1 MRKILVAAASVLA
14 MSFAGAAAQ
23 AEDTLKIGLQSAM
36 TGWGAAWGVPLRATS
51 EMYVDEINEQGGLE
65 VGGKKYMIELFVDD
79 HKADTKLAKAGLE
92 RFIHQEG
99 IKILMIHFDN
109 GPDAW
114 LGLPDD
120 VREGL
125 IHVSPVWRPDV
136 FSPPHNGFGT
146 LNLPPNFAPVLF
158 GRVLE
163 DNPDLKTV
171 VELSPR
177 GQFPEMAVQND
188 KAAVQALGLE
198 WLGVEYFDP
207 DLADPLP
214 VVTKVLAL
222 NPDMLNLGC
231 VGQTGPQLLKLAR
244 QLGYKGVMSC
254 SCEDDINLYLNH
266 AGPEAAEGFYII
278 GSHGFPEGPE
288 LVAFREKYTE
298 REGEWTAVALAFY
311 QGIRVLIAGIQKAGS
326 IDDIPAIVEGVRQS
340 TVVQELLPGKPV
352 ITWGGAETWGQPHQM
367 QVPVVLNTIK
377 DGKATTV
384 SVVPPTVP

>member
-1 MRKILVAAASVLA
+1 MRRIFIAAAAVLA
-14 MSFAGAAAQ
+14 MSLAGGAAQ

-36 TGWGAAWGVPLRATS
+36 TGWGAVWGVPLRATT
-51 EMYVDEINEQGGLE
+51 EMYVDEINEAGGLE
-65 VGGKKYMIELFVDD
+65 VGGTTYMIELFVDD

-114 LGLPDD
+114 LGLPED
-120 VREGL
+120 VRAGL
-125 IHVSPVWRPDV
+125 VHVSPVWRPDV

-158 GRVLE
+158 GQVAADR
-163 DNPDLKTV
+163 PDVKTV

-177 GQFPEMAVQND
+177 GPFPEMAVRND
-188 KAAVQALGLE
+188 KAAVESLGLE

-244 QLGYKGVMSC
+244 QLGYEGVMSC
-254 SCEDDINLYLNH
+254 SCEDDINLYLGH

-288 LVAFREKYTE
+288 LMAFREKYTE
-298 REGEWTAVALAFY
+298 REGEWTAVSLAFY
-311 QGIRVLIAGIQKAGS
+311 QGIRVLLAGIQKAGS
-326 IDDIPAIVEGVRQS
+326 IDDIPAIVEGIRQS
-340 TVVQELLPGKPV
+340 SVVQELLPGNPV
-352 ITWGGAETWGQPHQM
+352 ITWGGTETWGQAHQM

-377 DGKATTV
+377 DGQATTV
-384 SVVPPTVP
+384 AVIPPTVP

>member
-1 MRKILVAAASVLA
+1 MRRIFIAAAAVLA
-14 MSFAGAAAQ
+14 MSLAGGAAQ
-23 AEDTLKIGLQSAM
+23 ADDTLKIGLQSAM
-36 TGWGAAWGVPLRATS
+36 TGWGAVWGVPLRATT
-51 EMYVDEINEQGGLE
+51 ELYVDEINEAGGLE
-65 VGGKKYMIELFVDD
+65 VGGKTYMIELFVDD

-114 LGLPDD
+114 LGLPED
-120 VREGL
+120 VRAGL
-125 IHVSPVWRPDV
+125 VHVSPVWRPDV

-158 GRVLE
+158 GQVAA
-163 DNPDLKTV
+163 DHPDVKTV

-177 GQFPEMAVQND
+177 GPFPEMAVRND
-188 KAAVQALGLE
+188 KAAVESLGLE

-244 QLGYKGVMSC
+244 QLGYEGVMSC
-254 SCEDDINLYLNH
+254 SCEDDINLYLGH

-288 LVAFREKYTE
+288 LMAFREKYTE
-298 REGEWTAVALAFY
+298 REGEWTAVSLAFY
-311 QGIRVLIAGIQKAGS
+311 QGIRVLLAGIQKAGS
-326 IDDIPAIVEGVRQS
+326 IDDIPAIMEGIRQS
-340 TVVQELLPGKPV
+340 SVVQELLPGNPV
-352 ITWGGAETWGQPHQM
+352 ITWGGTETWGQAHQM

-377 DGKATTV
+377 DGQATTV
-384 SVVPPTVP
+384 AVIPPTVP

>member
-1 MRKILVAAASVLA
+1 MRRIFIAAAAALA

-36 TGWGAAWGVPLRATS
+36 TGWGAVWGVPLRATT
-51 EMYVDEINEQGGLE
+51 EMYVDEINEAGGLE
-65 VGGKKYMIELFVDD
+65 VGGKTYMIELFVDD

-114 LGLPDD
+114 LGLPED
-120 VREGL
+120 VRAGL
-125 IHVSPVWRPDV
+125 VHVSPVWRPDV

-158 GRVLE
+158 GQVVT
-163 DNPDLKTV
+163 DHPDVKTV

-177 GQFPEMAVQND
+177 GPFPEMAVRND
-188 KAAVQALGLE
+188 KAAVESLGLE

-254 SCEDDINLYLNH
+254 SCEDDINLYLGH

-278 GSHGFPEGPE
+278 GSHGSPRARNSWRSARSTRSAKANGPPCRSPFTRGSGCFSPASRRPGRSTTFRRSWK
-288 LVAFREKYTE
+288 AFGNPRWF
-298 REGEWTAVALAFY
+298 R
-311 QGIRVLIAGIQKAGS
+311 S
-326 IDDIPAIVEGVRQS
+326 CCPAIRSSPGAAPRRGARPTRCRCPSCS
-340 TVVQELLPGKPV
+340 TRSRTGR
-352 ITWGGAETWGQPHQM
+352 
-367 QVPVVLNTIK
+367 
-377 DGKATTV
+377 
-384 SVVPPTVP
+384 PPPSP